1 MRLEALELVH
11 ALEEGNGMV
20 ASVTRLNREHAGVFA
35 FAVAHLGDILE
46 PYAEFP
52 GDEELGSG
60 ALGTGCA
67 GNLDGEH
74 DLRGNLRHWIDI
86 LHLAH
91 RLNLARHA
99 DEGNALEAG
108 IA

>member
-46 PYAEFP
+46 P
-52 GDEELGSG
+52 
-60 ALGTGCA
+60 
-67 GNLDGEH
+67 
-74 DLRGNLRHWIDI
+74 
-86 LHLAH
+86 
-91 RLNLARHA
+91 
-99 DEGNALEAG
+99 
-108 IA
+108 